1 MKVAWFSNSPWAGT
15 GYGVQTAEILPRL
28 KADGHDVA
36 SVSNYGLAG
45 AVLDWQ
51 GIPCLP
57 MGYDAWSNDLGG
69 AHVSNWVK
77 DKGWGIV
84 LYDVWTIK
92 GELWNGVPLA
102 AWVPIDHDPAPAEV
116 ANFFKLKG
124 ERRVPIAMSKFGEDR
139 LRKAGLTD
147 VLYAPHSVQTD
158 LFTPDGDNFRKEM
171 GIPADAHL
179 TLINSANKGV
189 PSRKSFPEMLAAWAI
204 FASRHD
210 DAFLF
215 LHTEV
220 AGLAQGLNLPRL
232 LQAVKAPM
240 DRVKIVPQYQYR
252 SGIPTTDMPK
262 IYRMADVLAAPSR
275 GEGFCVPLIEAQSCS
290 VSVLVSDWTAQP
302 ELVGAGW
309 KVGGQPD
316 WNEYMQSWF
325 MTPAIDQIVEALE
338 DSYRV
343 KGDTQVSAEFR
354 QKAREL
360 ALRYDSRTVYE
371 AHWRPIMAELES
383 RLTPEQNRAQRRA
396 NKA

>member
-147 VLYAPHSVQTD
+147 VLYAPHSVNTD

-171 GIPADAHL
+171 NIPADAHL
-179 TLINSANKGV
+179 TLINSANKGI
-189 PSRKSFPEMLAAWAI
+189 PSRKSFPEMLAAWSI

-220 AGLAQGLNLPRL
+220 VGLAQGLNLPRL
-232 LQAVKAPM
+232 LNAVKAPM

-252 SGIPTTDMPK
+252 SGIPTADMPK

-325 MTPAIDQIVEALE
+325 MTPSIDQIIDALE

-354 QKAREL
+354 QKARDM
-360 ALRYDSRTVYE
+360 ALKYDSRTVYE
-371 AHWRPIMAELES
+371 AHWRPIMAELQS
-383 RLTPEQNRAQRRA
+383 RLTPAQNRAQRRA

>member
-15 GYGVQTAEILPRL
+15 GYGVQTAEVLPRL

-57 MGYDAWSNDLGG
+57 MGYDSWSNDIGG
-69 AHVSNWVK
+69 AHVGNWIK
-77 DKGWGIV
+77 DKGWGII
-84 LYDVWTIK
+84 LYDIWTIK
-92 GELWNGVPLA
+92 GSLWDGLPLA

-116 ANFFKLKG
+116 ANWFKMKDQ
-124 ERRVPIAMSKFGEDR
+124 RRVPIAMSKFGEDR

-158 LFTPDGDNFRKEM
+158 LFTPDGDNFRQEM

-204 FASRHD
+204 FANRHD

-220 AGLAQGLNLPRL
+220 AGLASGLNLPRL
-232 LQAVKAPM
+232 LNAVKAPM

-252 SGIPTTDMPK
+252 SGIPTSDMPK

-290 VSVLVSDWTAQP
+290 VSVLVSDWSAQP

-325 MTPAIDQIVEALE
+325 MTPSIDQIIEALE

-354 QKAREL
+354 QKARSL
-360 ALRYDSRTVYE
+360 ALRYDSQTVYE

-383 RLTPEQNRAQRRA
+383 RLTPAQNRAQRRA